1 MTTTICKIT
10 AEQAMTKLA
19 RIEESL
25 MALIAELTSS
35 GFDAAADEV
44 GYIVDECLDPVLVA
58 IR

>member
-1 MTTTICKIT
+1 
-10 AEQAMTKLA
+10 MTKLA